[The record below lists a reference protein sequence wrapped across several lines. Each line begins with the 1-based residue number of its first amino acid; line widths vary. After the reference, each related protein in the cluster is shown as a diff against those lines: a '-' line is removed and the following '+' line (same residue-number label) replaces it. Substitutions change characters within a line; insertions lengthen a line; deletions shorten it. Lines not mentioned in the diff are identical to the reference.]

1 MLDTL
6 RANTPRG
13 QLGVVLIGDAN
24 GPVRTALDAL
34 DFAVDRF
41 VARPISAKS
50 LRFAVGQCL
59 ELVQQSRSAT
69 VAPSP
74 APIVPIRSS
83 EPVLPEVQGA
93 AALPALPG
101 LGAAWKPGD
110 TAALGPA
117 SDGWDTPLPPPLEP
131 AQREPTLVINPL
143 APAPRAPESDE
154 AEALPMA
161 ERTGNAGESWTITP
175 VRPVPEVFVDAPR
188 PVTEVVAPVALDAP
202 VAAPAAP
209 DAEISTDVPPPRSGG
224 RDFARELREKMSRMA
239 DRLFAQPGSGP
250 VDVSPRHSHETEI
263 DIGAFAEEPQL
274 PGHATEIA
282 APSDALSTGNTTPG
296 GWSEAARERT
306 GAAPVEIA
314 LGTNDAVNLIA
325 RCYRQSFTGR
335 LVFRHERNELVLF
348 FDAGR
353 LVFASS
359 NQPLD
364 RMGAMLCR
372 EGKITRAQFAQCD
385 QQVGKSGRR
394 TGETLVDLGFL
405 KRRELLP
412 AVRRHLEDVL
422 FAAFSWRVGTFVVVA
437 DELAS
442 TERIRISRS
451 VPALVVE
458 GIRRKYDADTL
469 ARIGVTAS
477 AVLEL
482 GDRDKC
488 ATVLAAMDVPAGERT
503 AISEADGATELGQL
517 ARKAGSDFVGVAS
530 VAYGLA
536 VLGIA
541 TLRRGVN
548 PDDEPELEETHALI
562 GETDIA
568 IDRARVIGRCQ
579 LVAESDYFAILGVRR
594 DASGFEIR
602 RAFDAAR
609 RDFAPEIFPAELRRE
624 LAREIAT
631 ISHVLEEAFWVLR
644 DDHLRASYVRHL
656 VDRVDAM
663 DRI

>member
-1 MLDTL
+1 L
-6 RANTPRG
+6 
-13 QLGVVLIGDAN
+13 
-24 GPVRTALDAL
+24 
-34 DFAVDRF
+34 
-41 VARPISAKS
+41 
-50 LRFAVGQCL
+50 
-59 ELVQQSRSAT
+59 
-69 VAPSP
+69 
-74 APIVPIRSS
+74 
-83 EPVLPEVQGA
+83 A

-110 TAALGPA
+110 TAALGPT
-117 SDGWDTPLPPPLEP
+117 SDGWDAPVPAPPAEP

-143 APAPRAPESDE
+143 APVPHLPAPVDDVD
-154 AEALPMA
+154 ALPMA
-161 ERTGNAGESWTITP
+161 ERTGALGESWTITP
-175 VRPVPEVFVDAPR
+175 VRPVTEVFVDAPR
-188 PVTEVVAPVALDAP
+188 PVTPVL
-202 VAAPAAP
+202 APAAP
-209 DAEISTDVPPPRSGG
+209 DSEVSTDVPPPRSGG

-239 DRLFAQPGSGP
+239 DRLFAQPGGGP

-296 GWSEAARERT
+296 SWSDAARERT
-306 GAAPVEIA
+306 GSAPVDIA

-359 NQPLD
+359 NQPID

-422 FAAFSWRVGTFVVVA
+422 FAAFSWRLGTFVVVA
-437 DELAS
+437 DELPS

-488 ATVLAAMDVPAGERT
+488 ASVLAAMDVPAGERT
-503 AISEADGATELGQL
+503 AIGEADGATELGQL

-541 TLRRGVN
+541 TLRRGVS
-548 PDDEPELEETHALI
+548 PDDEPELEETHALV

-579 LVAESDYFAILGVRR
+579 LVAEADYFAILGVRR

-644 DDHLRASYVRHL
+644 DDQLRASYVRHL